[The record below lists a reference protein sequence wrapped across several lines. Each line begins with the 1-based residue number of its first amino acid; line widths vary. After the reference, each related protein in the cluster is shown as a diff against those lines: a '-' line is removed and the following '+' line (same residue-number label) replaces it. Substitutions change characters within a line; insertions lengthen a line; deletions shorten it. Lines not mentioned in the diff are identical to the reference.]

1 MILTCHICRAT
12 ITYRSKNLG
21 CLNYDLSKE
30 LNLRISIY
38 ILISELRSVE
48 IKFSPTPV
56 QKMSFWSALELET
69 VKENVESS
77 HANIGKRVNKK

>member
-1 MILTCHICRAT
+1 M
-12 ITYRSKNLG
+12 SKLRFVERNFR
-21 CLNYDLSKE
+21 

-38 ILISELRSVE
+38 ILISELRYVE

>member
-1 MILTCHICRAT
+1 M
-12 ITYRSKNLG
+12 SKLRFVERNFR
-21 CLNYDLSKE
+21 

-38 ILISELRSVE
+38 ILISELRYVE

-56 QKMSFWSALELET
+56 QKIQSFWSALELET